1 MPIIKKTS
9 LGDALVKAGQITPE
23 QLEAAILEQQK
34 HGQKLGR
41 VLVKLGFIK
50 EDQVSK
56 ALANQLSLPYVDLK
70 HYSLAADTIALLP
83 ETLVRRFR
91 VLPLEDRED
100 GILLGMS
107 DPTDLQAYDAVARL
121 LHRDIQIAVVD
132 DSRVLE
138 SIDMMYRR
146 TSEIIGLS
154 KRLESDLSAT
164 AVILS
169 DDLTTSGTDEAPVVK
184 LLQKVF
190 EDALQVGASDIHFE
204 PQENKLRIRF
214 RIDGILH
221 PQTEADI
228 RVANALAL
236 RLKLMSGLDI
246 SEKRLPQDGR
256 FDFSARKK
264 KVDVRLSTMPT
275 QYGESVVLRLLLRGE
290 MLSLER
296 LGMPSAMLARFRQII
311 HRPNGMVL
319 VTGPT
324 GSGKTT
330 TLYATLSEI
339 STPQNKTI
347 TVEDPVEYQLSGIN
361 QVQVNEKIELGFAR
375 VLRSALRQDPDIVLV
390 GEMRD
395 HETAQIGLRAA
406 MTGHLVLS
414 TLHTNDAVSTPI
426 RLLDMGTPKYMMTT
440 SLQAILAQRLVRLI
454 CENCAEP
461 YTPEPREQAWMAIKL
476 GEDPPTP
483 HFRRACGCPHC
494 NGTGY
499 RGRIGVYEM
508 LEFDTPTIDAFS
520 HLDIADFMTSVRK
533 RMTGQ
538 TLDYHA
544 ALRASQGQTT
554 IAEAMR
560 ISNSD

>member
-1 MPIIKKTS
+1 MPITEKTS
-9 LGDALVKAGQITPE
+9 LGDALVKDGLITPE
-23 QLEAAILEQQK
+23 QLEIAKLEQQK

-41 VLVKLGFIK
+41 VLVRLGFVD
-50 EDQVSK
+50 EGQVSK
-56 ALANQLSLPYVDLK
+56 GLATQLSLPYIDLK
-70 HYSLAADTIALLP
+70 HYHFKPETIALLP
-83 ETLVRRFR
+83 EALVRRFR
-91 VLPLEDRED
+91 VLPLEDSED
-100 GILLGMS
+100 SVLLGMS
-107 DPTDLQAYDAVARL
+107 DPTNLQAYDAVARQL
-121 LHRDIQIAVVD
+121 RRDIRIAVVD
-132 DSRVLE
+132 ESNLLE

-146 TSEIIGLS
+146 TSEIVGLAR
-154 KRLESDLSAT
+154 RLESDLGAT
-164 AVILS
+164 AVTFPT
-169 DDLTTSGTDEAPVVK
+169 DLATPTADEAPVVK
-184 LLQKVF
+184 LLQKLF

-204 PQENKLRIRF
+204 PQENKLQIRF

-236 RLKLMSGLDI
+236 RIKLMSGLDI

-256 FDFSARKK
+256 FNFSARKRN
-264 KVDVRLSTMPT
+264 VDVRLSTMPT
-275 QYGESVVLRLLLRGE
+275 QYGESVVLRLLMRGE

-296 LGMPSAMLARFRQII
+296 LGMPDALLARFRQVI

-330 TLYATLSEI
+330 TLYAALSEI
-339 STPQNKTI
+339 SSTENKTL
-347 TVEDPVEYQLSGIN
+347 TVEDPIEYRLPGIN
-361 QVQVNEKIELGFAR
+361 QVQVNEKIDLGFAR
-375 VLRSALRQDPDIVLV
+375 VLRSALRQDPDIILI

-426 RLLDMGTPKYMMTT
+426 RLLDMGIPKYMVTT
-440 SLQAILAQRLVRLI
+440 SLQAILAQRLVRLV
-454 CENCAEP
+454 CEACAQP
-461 YTPEPREQAWMAIKL
+461 YTPEPGEQAWIHTEL
-476 GEDPPTP
+476 GETPTPPT
-483 HFRRACGCPHC
+483 FRRACGCAHC

-508 LEFDTPTIDAFS
+508 LEFDAATLEAFN
-520 HLDIADFMTSVRK
+520 HLDMANFTQSVHK
-533 RMTGQ
+533 RMAGQ
-538 TLDYHA
+538 TLRHHA

-554 IAEAMR
+554 IADAMR
-560 ISNSD
+560 VSNTD